1 MAAEC
6 PAPSPPPS
14 VPFPRLEPLLQKFV
28 KVAIPTDAQRLDKH
42 RLNVERLC
50 RQCEWDRLHQEQ
62 VNARRTVQVRTPRR
76 CRRPRSI
83 HRWWKGASTIPG
95 VWSPLPRRPDVLEE
109 QLLMNVREVEKLRE
123 LVVPGDGLVFE
134 RTVRP
139 ARREAGLTVTLLLA
153 LGGGGAPGSRGAGS
167 GAEGGQQLPSAGD
180 RMFTS
185 CPSPGEFAGYAER
198 RRFSSS
204 AAAEELGPQS
214 LPVEFK
220 ENPVSKF
227 EAGPREEGDAP
238 RLPLPER
245 PRGHA
250 ASESWTTLRLDLEE
264 LLELLHDKQVRLPS
278 GILRRRAGG
287 GGGTEGTGRPGRS
300 GEGDSV
306 RDLAM
311 VAAWPM
317 AGALIGG
324 VVAGPLG
331 FLTGLKVAAI
341 AAAISGSLIGFTG
354 GTIIQKWKER
364 RRERRQE
371 REKRD

>member
-6 PAPSPPPS
+6 PAPSAPPS

-50 RQCEWDRLHQEQ
+50 RLCEWDRLHQEQ
-62 VNARRTVQVRTPRR
+62 VNARRTVQ
-76 CRRPRSI
+76 
-83 HRWWKGASTIPG
+83 
-95 VWSPLPRRPDVLEE
+95 

-139 ARREAGLTVTLLLA
+139 ARREARLTVTLLLG
-153 LGGGGAPGSRGAGS
+153 LGGGGAPGFCGAGS
-167 GAEGGQQLPSAGD
+167 GADGGGRQPPSAGE
-180 RMFTS
+180 RMITS
-185 CPSPGEFAGYAER
+185 CPSPSDFAGYTER
-198 RRFSSS
+198 RSFSCS
-204 AAAEELGPQS
+204 AATEQLGPQS
-214 LPVEFK
+214 LPNEFK
-220 ENPVSKF
+220 ENAVSLF
-227 EAGPREEGDAP
+227 ESGLREEGDAP
-238 RLPLPER
+238 RPPLPER

-264 LLELLHDKQVRLPS
+264 LLEMLHDKEVRLPS
-278 GILRRRAGG
+278 GILRRGAGG

-341 AAAISGSLIGFTG
+341 AAVISGSLIGFTG

-364 RRERRQE
+364 RRERRRQE

>member
-6 PAPSPPPS
+6 PAPSAPPS

-50 RQCEWDRLHQEQ
+50 RLCEWDRLHQEQ
-62 VNARRTVQVRTPRR
+62 VNARRTVQ
-76 CRRPRSI
+76 
-83 HRWWKGASTIPG
+83 
-95 VWSPLPRRPDVLEE
+95 

-139 ARREAGLTVTLLLA
+139 ARREARLTVTLLLG
-153 LGGGGAPGSRGAGS
+153 LGGGGVPGFCGAGS
-167 GAEGGQQLPSAGD
+167 GADGGGRQPSSAGE
-180 RMFTS
+180 RMITS
-185 CPSPGEFAGYAER
+185 CPSPSDDFAGHTER
-198 RRFSSS
+198 RSFSCS
-204 AAAEELGPQS
+204 AATEQLGPRS
-214 LPVEFK
+214 LPTEFK
-220 ENPVSKF
+220 ENPVSLF
-227 EAGPREEGDAP
+227 ESGPREEGDAP
-238 RLPLPER
+238 RPPLPER

-264 LLELLHDKQVRLPS
+264 LLEMLHDKEVRLPS

-287 GGGTEGTGRPGRS
+287 GGGTEGAGRPGRS
-300 GEGDSV
+300 GEVDSV

-364 RRERRQE
+364 RRERRRQE
-371 REKRD
+371 REKREKRD

>member
-1 MAAEC
+1 
-6 PAPSPPPS
+6 
-14 VPFPRLEPLLQKFV
+14 
-28 KVAIPTDAQRLDKH
+28 
-42 RLNVERLC
+42 
-50 RQCEWDRLHQEQ
+50 
-62 VNARRTVQVRTPRR
+62 
-76 CRRPRSI
+76 
-83 HRWWKGASTIPG
+83 
-95 VWSPLPRRPDVLEE
+95 
-109 QLLMNVREVEKLRE
+109 
-123 LVVPGDGLVFE
+123 
-134 RTVRP
+134 
-139 ARREAGLTVTLLLA
+139 
-153 LGGGGAPGSRGAGS
+153 
-167 GAEGGQQLPSAGD
+167 
-180 RMFTS
+180 MFTS

-220 ENPVSKF
+220 ENPMSKF

-238 RLPLPER
+238 RPPLPER
-245 PRGHA
+245 PQGHA